1 MPFLA
6 GILSGFRG
14 AADDAATRKIAE
26 DQANREREGK
36 IFEALVNS
44 TDPEIQ
50 QLAVTGMLDSAS
62 PRGARTGMRR
72 WLGEVQTSPTLAM
85 IQRVMRT
92 PPQAPSGASAAQGT
106 VGATE
111 PGAPAINTGAVQPPV
126 RRVFDPEEAARQ
138 QTAGQISGRVGAFSR
153 AYATAPDAGT
163 RAMIRGMAG
172 APERATASQPVMLH
186 LADGSSVAGSYN
198 PYAEEGTN
206 PYTDTTGRPVSGVVR
221 VEKIGTGAMG
231 PRQSSTMTRDELIA
245 QLRAEGRED
254 DIATLP
260 VGSTWKVTKR
270 LDDNTIIGFQPGSP
284 PPVNFGQA
292 PPTPSGDR
300 TIFDPRAGRYA
311 VDPNAPPVVPPDTGD
326 SPEVLQAIGD
336 LAAVKAAVPQMFG
349 IPPDILQL
357 DAAAKQRGYRDWA
370 DLNAKAQRGGSR
382 APSTTPPV
390 RPGAA
395 AAPAP
400 EPTFQIDPN
409 RLLQRMLQNRQ
420 AAGAR

>member
-6 GILSGFRG
+6 GILSGFRQ
-14 AADDAATRKIAE
+14 ASDEAATRKIAE

-92 PPQAPSGASAAQGT
+92 PPQAPSGASAAQGEM
-106 VGATE
+106 GATE

-153 AYATAPDAGT
+153 VYATAPDAGT

-198 PYAEEGTN
+198 PYADEGTN

-231 PRQSSTMTRDELIA
+231 PRQSSTMTRDELIG
-245 QLRAEGRED
+245 QLHAEGRD
-254 DIATLP
+254 DEIPTL
-260 VGSTWKVTKR
+260 GTGTHWRVTKN
-270 LDDNTIIGFQPGSP
+270 LTDQTIMGYQPAMP
-284 PPVNFGQA
+284 PTQFSSQA
-292 PPTPSGDR
+292 PPTPSGER
-300 TIFDPRAGRYA
+300 VTFRGGQYA
-311 VDPNAPPVVPPDTGD
+311 IDPNAPPAAIPDTGD

-336 LAAVKAAVPQMFG
+336 LAAVKAEVPQMFG

-357 DAAAKQRGYRDWA
+357 DAAAKKRGYRDWA

-400 EPTFQIDPN
+400 EPSFQIDPN
-409 RLLQRMLQNRQ
+409 RLLQRMQQNRQ